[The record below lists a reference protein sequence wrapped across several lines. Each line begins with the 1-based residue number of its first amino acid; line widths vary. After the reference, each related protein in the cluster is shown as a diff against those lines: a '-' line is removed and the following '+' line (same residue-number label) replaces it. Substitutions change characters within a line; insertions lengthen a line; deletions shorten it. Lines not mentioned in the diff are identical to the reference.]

1 MYNRTLKNILEN
13 KINKGKAII
22 LIGPRQV
29 GKTTLIK
36 EQKDVLYAAYS

>member
-1 MYNRTLKNILEN
+1 MYKRVLKETIES

-29 GKTTLIK
+29 GKRH
-36 EQKDVLYAAYS
+36 YSKRS